1 MMEWLEPPNVHS
13 LSFAFSVTWYFV
25 KGIEQD
31 WFQVCMGGE
40 VPKSYYQS
48 KPQVQGEMQLL
59 SLAKRS
65 KKQFEFHPEANSF
78 LK

>member
-1 MMEWLEPPNVHS
+1 
-13 LSFAFSVTWYFV
+13 
-25 KGIEQD
+25 
-31 WFQVCMGGE
+31 MGGE

-48 KPQVQGEMQLL
+48 KPQVQEEMQLL

>member
-1 MMEWLEPPNVHS
+1 
-13 LSFAFSVTWYFV
+13 
-25 KGIEQD
+25 
-31 WFQVCMGGE
+31 MGGE

-48 KPQVQGEMQLL
+48 KPQVQGDMQVLA
-59 SLAKRS
+59 LAKRS